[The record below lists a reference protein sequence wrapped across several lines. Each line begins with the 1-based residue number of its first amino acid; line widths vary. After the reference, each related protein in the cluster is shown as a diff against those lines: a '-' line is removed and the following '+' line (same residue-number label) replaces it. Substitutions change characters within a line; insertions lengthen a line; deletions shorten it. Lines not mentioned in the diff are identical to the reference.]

1 MNGEE
6 CWSPLKVR
14 NRLVEIILAKVY
26 AEQVKKAQTL
36 VAGLKANF
44 NLVKSRCGIT
54 MEQVKAL
61 EEAANEAARM
71 NAEVEALREEVNM
84 KASLAN
90 RKLIEMKDAMMNAK
104 KQIKSSF
111 DPFKWFELG
120 VLDKR

>member
-1 MNGEE
+1 M
-6 CWSPLKVR
+6 
-14 NRLVEIILAKVY
+14 AKIY

-44 NLVKSRCGIT
+44 DLVKSRCDIT
-54 MEQVKAL
+54 MEQVQAL

-71 NAEVEALREEVNM
+71 NAEVEALREEVSR
-84 KASLAN
+84 KASVAN
-90 RKLIEMKDAMMNAK
+90 LKLIEVKDAMKNAK

-111 DPFKWFELG
+111 DPLKWIELG

>member
-1 MNGEE
+1 M
-6 CWSPLKVR
+6 
-14 NRLVEIILAKVY
+14 AKVY

-44 NLVKSRCGIT
+44 DLVKSRCDIT
-54 MEQVKAL
+54 MEQVQAL

-71 NAEVEALREEVNM
+71 NAEVEALREEVNR
-84 KASLAN
+84 KASVAN
-90 RKLIEMKDAMMNAK
+90 LKLIEVKDAMKNAK

-111 DPFKWFELG
+111 DPLKWIELG

>member
-1 MNGEE
+1 M
-6 CWSPLKVR
+6 
-14 NRLVEIILAKVY
+14 AKVY

-44 NLVKSRCGIT
+44 DLVKSRCDIT
-54 MEQVKAL
+54 MEQVQAL

-71 NAEVEALREEVNM
+71 NAEVEALREEVSR
-84 KASLAN
+84 KASVAN
-90 RKLIEMKDAMMNAK
+90 LKLIEVKDAMKNAK

-111 DPFKWFELG
+111 DPIKWIELG